1 MVHGL
6 FVLQIFATDNIIGHG
21 MGSHKIHK
29 KHHVICSQ
37 EAIMLSAGGEAPPI
51 YSRSTNF
58 CRRAPEHRRHATTR
72 RCTRSD
78 QTGGSAP
85 SWNCDPGVSLEAPP
99 YTAAGSVLV
108 PPRPTP

>member
-1 MVHGL
+1 MTSYDESIRNDKSWQWCMDYL
-6 FVLQIFATDNIIGHG
+6 FC
-21 MGSHKIHK
+21 KIHK

-85 SWNCDPGVSLEAPP
+85 SWNCDPGVSLEDPP